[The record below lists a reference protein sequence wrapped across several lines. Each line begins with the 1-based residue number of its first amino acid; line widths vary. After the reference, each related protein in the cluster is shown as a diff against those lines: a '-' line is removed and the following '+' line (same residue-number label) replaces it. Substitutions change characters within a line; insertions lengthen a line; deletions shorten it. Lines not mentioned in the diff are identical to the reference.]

1 MESFTGDHFDELKW
15 GIEPPLADGQV
26 NGLMILQTIP
36 KSEL

>member
-15 GIEPPLADGQV
+15 GIEATLADGQV
-26 NGLMILQTIP
+26 NGLMILQSIP

>member
-15 GIEPPLADGQV
+15 SIEATLADGQV
-26 NGLMILQTIP
+26 NGLMILQSIP